1 MNDSDVRRRNHWV
14 NHIARHAHAKPDAVY
29 LRFDGRSITWSQLHQ
44 RVNAIAV
51 AMARRGVGAG
61 HRVAI
66 MMTNRPEF
74 LETVFAANA
83 LGAIAVPVNFR
94 LAPAEIAHILT
105 DSGTT
110 LLVVEEATG
119 AVAASARAACGH
131 EIGFVSA
138 GVTDGADPYFTEPLG
153 TEPLGTEPLGT
164 EPPVSPDQDEPPAV
178 DVPEDSPA
186 LIMYTSGTTGRPKG
200 AVLSHQNLQGQA
212 LTLIRAWRLFD
223 DDEVNL
229 CASPLF
235 HIASIGSVAP
245 LVLIGGT
252 TVLLPSGGFSAA
264 ATLGLL
270 AAERI
275 SSVFLVPAQ
284 WQLLCA
290 DPSLPGR
297 DLSALKTISWG
308 AAPASTT
315 LLAQMAAAFP
325 GATNVAVFGQTE
337 MSPVTCALDGH
348 DALRKIGSVGRP
360 VTSVSARIVDEDM
373 KDVPPGEV
381 GEIVYRGPQVMLG
394 YWQNPAATAEAFRGG
409 WFHSGD
415 LVRADEEG
423 FLFVVD
429 RKKDMI
435 ITGGEN
441 VYCAEVENAL
451 AAHPAV
457 AELAVIGIPDERWGE
472 TPVAVAALH
481 PAATLTIE
489 ELRDWG
495 TGRLARYKLPTVL
508 HVVTVLPRN
517 ASGKVMKTALR
528 EQFAPGLSGYC
539 AGGGPLRDSPYPA
552 GDLRRHGW
560 QRSLPSSCAAWSSGS
575 ARTSWRSTGST
586 WTLRRARLTGCSGR
600 TARARPPPCGCSW
613 GWCGPPQA

>member
-29 LRFDGRSITWSQLHQ
+29 LRFEGRSITWSQLHR
-44 RVNAIAV
+44 RVNAIAA

-94 LAPAEIAHILT
+94 LSPAEIAYILT
-105 DSGTT
+105 DSGAT

-131 EIGFVSA
+131 EIGFVSTGA
-138 GVTDGADPYFTEPLG
+138 TEGADPYFTTVPEP
-153 TEPLGTEPLGT
+153 
-164 EPPVSPDQDEPPAV
+164 DEPPAV

-200 AVLSHQNLQGQA
+200 AMLSHQNLQGQS

-252 TVLLPSGGFSAA
+252 TVLLPSGGFSSA

-270 AAERI
+270 ESERI

-290 DPSLPGR
+290 DPSLAGR
-297 DLSALKTISWG
+297 DLSALKNISWG
-308 AAPASTT
+308 AAPATTT

-325 GATNVAVFGQTE
+325 GANNVAVFGQTE
-337 MSPVTCALDGH
+337 MSPVTCALDGD
-348 DALRKIGSVGRP
+348 DALRKIGSVGQP
-360 VTSVSARIVDEDM
+360 VSTVSARIVDDDM

-394 YWQNPAATAEAFRGG
+394 YWQNPEATAEAFRGG

-441 VYCAEVENAL
+441 VYCAEVEDAL

-481 PAATLTIE
+481 PDATLTVG

-508 HVVTVLPRN
+508 HVVPALPRN
-517 ASGKVMKTALR
+517 ASGKVVKTALR
-528 EQFAPGLSGYC
+528 EQFTPG
-539 AGGGPLRDSPYPA
+539 
-552 GDLRRHGW
+552 
-560 QRSLPSSCAAWSSGS
+560 
-575 ARTSWRSTGST
+575 
-586 WTLRRARLTGCSGR
+586 
-600 TARARPPPCGCSW
+600 
-613 GWCGPPQA
+613 

>member
-1 MNDSDVRRRNHWV
+1 MDDSDVRRRNHWV

-29 LRFDGRSITWSQLHQ
+29 LRFDGLSITWSQLHQ
-44 RVNAIAV
+44 RVTAIAV

-94 LAPAEIAHILT
+94 LAPAEIAYILT
-105 DSGTT
+105 DSEAT

-119 AVAASARAACGH
+119 AVAASARATCGH

-138 GVTDGADPYFTEPLG
+138 GVTDGADPYFTAPLRTGVLGTAPLSPEPLD
-153 TEPLGTEPLGT
+153 T
-164 EPPVSPDQDEPPAV
+164 EPPMSAGPDEPQAV

-252 TVLLPSGGFSAA
+252 TVLLPSGGFSGA

-270 AAERI
+270 ESERI

-308 AAPASTT
+308 AAPATST

-360 VTSVSARIVDEDM
+360 VTNVSARIVDDDM

-381 GEIVYRGPQVMLG
+381 GEIIYRGPQVMLG

-423 FLFVVD
+423 FLYVVD

-451 AAHPAV
+451 AVHPAV

-472 TPVAVAALH
+472 TPVAVAVLH
-481 PAATLTIE
+481 PDATLTVG

-517 ASGKVMKTALR
+517 ASGKVIKTALR
-528 EQFAPGLSGYC
+528 EQFAPGLS
-539 AGGGPLRDSPYPA
+539 A
-552 GDLRRHGW
+552 
-560 QRSLPSSCAAWSSGS
+560 
-575 ARTSWRSTGST
+575 
-586 WTLRRARLTGCSGR
+586 ARLSR
-600 TARARPPPCGCSW
+600 R
-613 GWCGPPQA
+613 